1 MDIFQKCLDFDRA
14 TRVREQ
20 GLYPYFIPLSGQVG
34 PEMEIDGRKII
45 MLGSNNYLGLT
56 NHPTVKQ
63 KAIMALEKYGTGCT
77 GSRFLNGTLDLH
89 VMLEEKLAEFLKS
102 ERVLTFST
110 GFQTN
115 LGVISTLAHKGDT
128 IFVDRSDHASIIDG
142 TRLSHARVFKFRH
155 NDTGHLRHLLERER
169 EMGALLVV
177 DGVFSMEGD
186 LANLPEILPLAHE
199 FRARVIVDDA
209 HGVGVM
215 GEHGRGTAEHFG
227 VEDQVDILVG
237 TFSKSFASIGGFA
250 SGPAKVMDYIQ
261 HASRPLIFS
270 ASMPPPAVA
279 TVLAALEV
287 IQEEPERLANVHRAA
302 DRAREGLRQLG
313 YDIGDSCA
321 APIIPVIIGDDM
333 LTFLT
338 WKRLF
343 EEGVFTNA
351 VISPAVA
358 PDRAML
364 RTSYMSTHTEECID
378 RALAAFEKV
387 GSELDLI

>member
-56 NHPTVKQ
+56 NHPYVKERAV
-63 KAIMALEKYGTGCT
+63 KALEKYGTGCT

-89 VMLEEKLAEFLKS
+89 VELEEKLAEFLCA

-128 IFVDRSDHASIIDG
+128 IFVDRSDHASILDG
-142 TRLSHARVFKFRH
+142 TRLSHARVYKFRH
-155 NDTGHLRHLLERER
+155 NDTDHLRHLLERER
-169 EMGALLVV
+169 EQGALIVV

-186 LANLPEILPLAHE
+186 LADLPGIMPLAHE
-199 FRARVIVDDA
+199 FGARVIVDDA

-237 TFSKSFASIGGFA
+237 TFSKSFACIGGFA
-250 SGPAKVMDYIQ
+250 AGPAKVLDYIQ

-279 TVLAALEV
+279 TVLGALEV
-287 IQEEPERLANVHRAA
+287 IIKEPERLLAVHRAA
-302 DRAREGLRQLG
+302 NRAREGLRQLG
-313 YDIGDSCA
+313 YDIGDSTA
-321 APIIPVIIGDDM
+321 APIIPVIIGEDM

-351 VISPAVA
+351 VISPAVP

-364 RTSYMSTHTEECID
+364 RTSYMSTLSDECID
-378 RALAAFEKV
+378 RALATFEKV
-387 GSELDLI
+387 GRELDLI

>member
-1 MDIFQKCLDFDRA
+1 MDVFQKCLDFDRA
-14 TRVREQ
+14 TRVRET

-34 PEMEIDGRKII
+34 PEMEIDSRKII

-56 NHPTVKQ
+56 NHPYVKERAM
-63 KAIMALEKYGTGCT
+63 KALEKYGTGCT

-89 VMLEEKLAEFLKS
+89 VELEDRLAEFLGADK
-102 ERVLTFST
+102 VLTFST

-128 IFVDRSDHASIIDG
+128 IFVDRGDHASIIDG
-142 TRLSHARVFKFRH
+142 TRLSHARVYKYRH
-155 NDTGHLRHLLERER
+155 NDAAHLKHLLERER
-169 EMGALLVV
+169 EKGALIVM

-186 LANLPEILPLAHE
+186 LADLPSILPLARE
-199 FRARVIVDDA
+199 YGARVIVDDA

-215 GEHGRGTAEHFG
+215 GAHGRGTAEHFG
-227 VEDQVDILVG
+227 VEGEVDILVG

-250 SGPAKVMDYIQ
+250 AGPAKVMDYIK

-270 ASMPPPAVA
+270 ASMPPPATA
-279 TVLAALEV
+279 TVLGALDV
-287 IQEEPERLANVHRAA
+287 LIREPERLTMVHSAA

-313 YDIGDSCA
+313 YDTGDA
-321 APIIPVIIGDDM
+321 VEAPIIPVVIGDDM

-351 VISPAVA
+351 VISPAVP
-358 PDRAML
+358 PDRALL

-378 RALAAFEKV
+378 RALDAFEKV
-387 GSELDLI
+387 GVELDLI